1 MTAAD
6 LIEFGFDK
14 DEEQHERG
22 IRRPDSWSLYA
33 TLDTRG
39 FGWQLRDLHGWRSRH
54 MTKDEAIAALL
65 RP

>member
-1 MTAAD
+1 MSTAD
-6 LIEFGFDK
+6 LIEFGFDH
-14 DEEQHERG
+14 DGNYQRG
-22 IRRPDSWSLYA
+22 IRRPDGWSLYA

-39 FGWQLRDLHGWRSRH
+39 FGWQLRDLHGWISRH

>member
-1 MTAAD
+1 MATTD

-14 DEEQHERG
+14 GEHHERG
-22 IRRPDSWSLYA
+22 IRRSDGWGLYA

-39 FGWQLRDLHGWRSRH
+39 FGWQLRDLHGWISRH